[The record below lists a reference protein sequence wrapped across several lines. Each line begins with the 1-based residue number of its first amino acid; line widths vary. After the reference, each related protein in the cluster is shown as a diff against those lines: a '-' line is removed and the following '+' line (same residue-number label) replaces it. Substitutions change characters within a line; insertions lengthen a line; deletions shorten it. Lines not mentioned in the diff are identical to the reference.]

1 MTRETRT
8 ASLPRAARPSPWP
21 LTLRIWRW
29 VGVLVVASWCA
40 PSHPRVAT
48 AFAVVALV
56 AILRL
61 QQRLDEVIEGAG
73 GHAR

>member
-1 MTRETRT
+1 MIRQTST
-8 ASLPRAARPSPWP
+8 ASPPRATRPSPWP

-40 PSHPRVAT
+40 PSHPRVA
-48 AFAVVALV
+48 AALAVVALV

-61 QQRLDEVIEGAG
+61 QRRLDDVVEG
-73 GHAR
+73 GHTP